1 MEQAAEP
8 VPGAG
13 RLCRCAAR
21 GLGVPAERWERWAG
35 GEAAGPLLRRFLA
48 GAAGSALLLW
58 RGPAGELELGPPPPP
73 PAGRRKGLF
82 FLRAPGAGPGEL
94 LCGDLPAD
102 ALRHFAALVEEV
114 IVPILTNKKN
124 HQGWPQVVSQ
134 DIVRHVHNL
143 KSTVFTVVGQ
153 VDGKTLLPLPAGSEG
168 IEDIDLENEKSMER
182 IDRSLVYAM
191 ESAIIDWSHQIQ
203 EALKKESSEPL
214 LQGSNPNPK
223 VELEFWKNRCDDLEC
238 IYNQLTTRKVRNMME
253 LLERVE
259 SSYIPAFKTMLMDV
273 EAALTEAQDVRLH
286 LMPLKC
292 RLEDIERVEFSE
304 VKPFLL
310 PLLHVVCL
318 IWVTSKHYNMPVR
331 IVVLLQEICNLLIE
345 QALVYLSPEDLLK
358 GDMEESLGKVRMVL
372 GILNTFKEAFEERR
386 EKLHTYYEPGQEVRE
401 WDFSSTM
408 VFVRLDTFLKRL
420 EMVEDLLATALDL
433 MKLEKIEFSGIK
445 GKTLGQQVLD
455 MYEEFQEAYKLFSE
469 RTYDCLDLTNMD
481 FEQDAFGFQQKVEDI
496 DRRLG
501 TVFIQAFDD
510 ASDLEHAFK
519 LLDMFGSLLERPVIA
534 ADAADKYSVLIS
546 MFSRALDHARLI
558 YSRHIQ
564 TELKL
569 GSPPVHKNMPPVAGA
584 LCWARELRA
593 RIQVPFDHFRRIP
606 HLCLDSAQGR
616 RVIEKYEEMIQLLDR
631 YQEKLYADWSQ
642 TVSEKSQYNL
652 TQPLIRR
659 DPETKLITVNFDPQ
673 LVLVLREVSYLS
685 GSRLGA
691 IPPTAAEIY
700 SSKESYRQ
708 LAANL
713 ELMVNRY
720 NKVLKTVL
728 EVEYPLIQ
736 EQLWDINLKL
746 KKAEETLNWKMEGV
760 WDHISMVMDDVHDL
774 EQRIQK
780 AKNNVEEIQTIVGS
794 WASPIFVRRDY
805 KTESLLSLEDCQD
818 RLERRYSLVRESGQ
832 RIHLLVKENRSL
844 LLADPASDIWKAY
857 VDYVDEIVLDGFFTA
872 IECSL
877 KYLLENTDP
886 KAGLAPLFEV
896 QLDLVIP
903 DLIFQPSLDPG
914 TNDGFYDMVE
924 GLLNDI
930 YRISSLVPRLAE
942 HSGFLHYQADM
953 EDMADLADMRRELM
967 GRVQAVMTACCDY
980 RSAFDHYSYLYGE
993 DRKEFFRQFLLYGH
1007 ILTAAEIE
1015 AHAENGVPES
1025 PPTLQQFR
1033 EQIDSY
1039 EKIYEEVNRIEPI
1052 SIFQSWMK
1060 VDARPFKASLLNVIK
1075 RWSLV
1080 FKQHLM
1086 DHVMHSLSDL
1096 DEFIKTSDK
1105 GLSKK
1110 VEKGDYDGLVE
1121 IMGHLLAVKERHSV
1135 TDAMFE
1141 PLKQTV
1147 ELLKTYE
1154 QELPEEVYK
1163 QLEELPEK
1171 WNNIKKLAIA
1181 VKQHVAPL
1189 QANEMTILR
1198 KSCAAFDV
1206 GQHRF
1211 RERFRKEAPFRFDTK
1226 KPYQLLDTKHI
1237 EIKQMESAMTSIYE
1251 SAGLFEVMV
1260 PDYKQLK
1267 QCRKELCLLKEL
1279 WDMISLV
1286 GTCLDDW
1293 QTTKWV
1299 DINVE
1304 NMDLECKKFAREIR
1318 NLDKEVRA
1326 WDTFSGLDSKVKN
1339 MLTALKAV
1347 AELQNPA
1354 IRERHWNQ
1362 LMQVTGV
1369 RFVMDS
1375 DTTLADL
1382 LKLNLHNF
1390 EDEVRGIVDKAVRE
1404 MSMEKVLK
1412 ELKMTWSTMEF
1423 QYEPHPQTNIPLL
1436 KSDEELIET
1445 LEDNQVQ
1452 LQNLMTSKYIAFFLE
1467 EVSIWQRKLS
1477 TTDSVIS
1484 LWFEVQHTWSHLESI
1499 FIGSEDIR
1507 AQLPEDSKRFEGIDV
1522 DFKELAYEAQKT
1534 PNVVEATNKPGLS
1547 QQLEDI
1553 QSRLSLCE
1561 KALAEYLDMKRLAFP
1576 RFYFVSSADLLDILS
1591 NGTNPQLVQRHLS
1604 KLFDSLARMKFQLDS
1619 EQKPTKVGLGMYSR
1633 EEEYVSFSEPC
1644 DCSGQVEVWLS
1655 HVLDSMR
1662 ATVRDEMTEAVMAY
1676 DEKPREQWLFDYPAQ
1691 VALCCTQIW
1700 WTTEVGIA
1708 FARVEEGYE
1717 NAMKEYHKKQVTQL
1731 NTLVTMLI
1739 GQLSK
1744 GDRQKIMTICTIDV
1758 HARDVVAKM
1767 ITQKVKSVQDAIREK
1782 KKSFNF
1788 LGEDINL
1795 VPSVGIFITMNPG
1808 YAGRTELPENLKA
1821 LFRPCAMVV
1830 PDFEL
1835 ICEIMLV
1842 AEGFIEA
1849 RALARKFI
1857 TLYQLCK
1864 ELLSKQD
1871 HYDWGLRAIKSV
1883 LVVAGSLK
1891 RDDPERPED
1900 QVLMRSLRD
1909 FNIPKIVTDDVP
1921 VFMGLIGDLF
1931 PALDVPRKRDLNF
1944 ESFVRQAVLDLRLQ
1958 AEDNFVLKVVQLEE
1972 LLTVRHSVFVVGN
1985 AGTGKSQVM
1994 RSLNKTYQIMK
2005 RRPVWTDLNPK
2016 AVTNDELFGIINPA
2030 TREWKD
2036 GLFSS
2041 IMRELANITHDGPKW
2056 MVLDGDID
2064 PMWIESLNTVMDD
2077 NKVLTLASNERIPL
2091 NPTMRLVF
2099 EISHLRTATPA
2110 TVSRAGILYINPSDL
2125 GWNPPVSSW
2134 IDRREIQSERAN
2146 LTILFD
2152 KYLPICLDTLRTR
2165 FKKIIPIPEQSMV
2178 QMLCYLLE
2186 CLLAEENTPPDC
2198 PKELYELYF
2207 VFAAVWAFGGSMFRD
2222 QLVDYRVEFSKWWVA
2237 EFKTIKFPS
2246 QGTVFDFYIDPET
2259 KKFEPWSKLI
2269 PQFEFDPEMPLQA
2282 CLVPTTETV
2291 RVRYFMD
2298 RLLECRRPVMLVG
2311 NAGTGKSVL
2320 VGDKL
2325 SSLDTDAYVVKK
2337 VPFNYYTTSA
2347 MLQGMLEKPLE
2358 KKAGRNYGP
2367 PGTKKL
2373 VYFIDDLNMPEVD
2386 AYGTVQPHTLIRQ
2399 HLDYG
2404 HWYDRTKLSL
2414 KEITNV
2420 QYVSC
2425 MNPTAGSFTIN
2436 PRLQRHFCVFAL
2448 SIPGQDALSRIYST
2462 ILTQHLTSGN
2472 FSGAVQKSAQQLIA
2486 LALGL
2491 HQKVAATFL
2500 PTAIKFHYIFNLR
2513 DFSNIFQG
2521 LLFSTPEC
2529 LQHPQDLVKL
2539 YLHESNRVYRDKMVE
2554 EKDYGTFDKIQLET
2568 VKKLYDDIEETLE
2581 QTKRMNVY
2589 CHFAKGVGEPSY
2601 RPVPTWEE
2609 LNKILVEALDSY
2621 NEVNAAM
2628 SLVLFEDA
2636 MCHVCRINRILES
2649 PRGNALLVGVGGSGK
2664 QSLTRLAAFISS
2676 LELFQITLRK
2686 GYGIPDLK
2694 ADLANLYLK
2703 AGVKNTGT
2711 VFLMTDAQVADEQF
2725 LVLVNDFLA
2734 SGEIPDLFPDDEVEN
2749 IINSVRNEVK
2759 GRGLVD
2765 SRETCWKFF
2774 IERVRRQLKVVLCFS
2789 PVGSKLR
2796 VRSRR
2801 FPAIVS
2807 CTAIDWFQEWPQE
2820 ALESVSLRFLQE
2832 IETVEDSVKDSI
2844 SKFMAYVHTS
2854 VNEISRLYLSN
2865 ERRYNYTT
2873 PKSFLEQIKLYQNL
2887 LLKKG
2892 KDLKAR
2898 MERLEN
2904 GLEKLK
2910 STSAQVDELKARLA
2924 AQELELKQK
2933 NEDADKLIQVV
2944 GVETEKVSREKAIAD
2959 EEEQKV
2965 ALITQ
2970 EVEQKQKD
2978 CEEDLAKAEPALEA
2992 AQAALNTLNKNNL
3005 TELRSFGSP
3014 PSAVSNVTAAVMV
3027 LMAPGGKIPKDRSW
3041 KAAKAAMA
3049 RVDGFLDSL
3058 IKFDKENIHEN
3069 CLKALQPYLQDPK
3082 FKPEFVTTKSSAAA
3096 GLCSW
3101 VVNIVRFHAVFCEV
3115 QPKRQALS
3123 RANTELAAAQD
3134 KLASIKAKI
3143 ARLNENLRKLT
3154 AKFEKATSDKLKCQQ
3169 EAEATA
3175 CTIAL
3180 ANRLV
3185 GGLASENV
3193 RWAEAVKNFKQQ
3205 QSTLCGDILLITAF
3219 ISYLGYFTKKYRQD
3233 LLDGIWKPY
3242 LHQLKVPIPVTPSL
3256 DPLTMLTDDADV
3268 AAWQNEGL
3276 PADRMST
3283 ENATIL
3289 TNCERWPLMVD
3300 PQLQGIKWIKTKYGE
3315 DLRVIRIGQKGYL
3328 DTMERALAAG
3338 ELVLIENL
3346 EESMDP
3352 VLGPLLGRE
3361 TIKKGRYIKIGDKE
3375 CDFNPAFR
3383 LILHTKLANPH
3394 FQPEL
3399 QAQCTL
3405 INFTVTRDGLEDQLL
3420 AAVVNMER
3428 PDLEELKSNLTKQQ
3442 NGFKIT
3448 LKTLEDNLLSRLSS
3462 ASGNFLGD
3470 AALVENLEI
3479 TKQTAAEIEEKVQE
3493 SKVTETKINEAREH
3507 YRPAAARASL
3517 LYFIMSDLHTI
3528 HPMYQFSLKAFSV
3541 VFHKAIERAPPD
3553 ESLPQRL
3560 LNLIDSITFSVFQ
3573 YTTRGLFECDKLTYT
3588 AQVTF
3593 QILLMSKE
3601 INTVE
3606 LDFLLRYPAQ
3616 TRVTSPVEFLS
3627 NHSWGGIKA
3636 LSSMEEFRNLD
3647 RDIEGSAKRWKKFV
3661 ESECPEKEKF
3671 PQEWKNKSALQRLC
3685 ILRAVRP
3692 DRMSY
3697 AVRDFVEEKLGSKYV
3712 VGRSLDFATT
3722 FEESGPAT
3730 PVFFILS
3737 PGVDPLK
3744 DVEKQGKKLGY
3755 TFNNRNFHNVSLGQ
3769 GQEVVAEQALDL
3781 AAKEGH
3787 WVILQNIHLV
3797 AKWLS
3802 SLEKKLEQHSEG
3814 SHQDFR
3820 VFISAE
3826 PAPSPESHIIPQ
3838 GILENSIK
3846 ITSEAPTGM
3855 HANLH
3860 KALDNFNQ
3868 DTLEMCTRENEFKS
3882 ILFALCYFHAA
3893 VAERRKFGP
3902 QGWNRSYPFNTGD
3915 LTISVN
3921 VLYNYLEASTKVP
3934 YDDLRYLFGEIMY
3947 GGHITDDWD
3956 RRLCKTYLEEFIK
3969 PEMLEGEFL
3978 LAPGFPLP
3986 ANMDYK
3992 GYHQYIDDALPPES
4006 PYLYGLH
4013 PNAEIG
4019 FLTQTSEKL
4028 FRTVLEMQPRDTS
4041 VGEGGVGTRD
4051 ETVKALL
4058 EEMLEKLMDEFNIA
4072 ELMAKVEERTPYA
4085 VVAFQE
4091 CERMNIL
4098 TSEIKRS
4105 LKELDLGLKGE
4116 LTMTSDM
4123 ENLQN
4128 ALFLDAVPESW
4139 IKRAYPSTAS
4149 LGTWFADLLARIKEL
4164 ETWTGDFS
4172 LPSTVWLAGF
4182 FNPQSFLTAIMQS
4195 AARKNEWPLDKMT
4208 LQCDVTKKNREDFT
4222 SPPREGAH
4230 VHGLFMEGARWDA
4243 QAGLITEARLKDLT
4257 PAMPVI
4263 FIKAIPAD
4271 KQDIRSTYQCPVY
4284 KTRQRGPTYVWTF
4297 NLKTRE
4303 NPSKWVL
4310 AGVALLLQ
4318 V

>member
-1 MEQAAEP
+1 
-8 VPGAG
+8 
-13 RLCRCAAR
+13 
-21 GLGVPAERWERWAG
+21 
-35 GEAAGPLLRRFLA
+35 
-48 GAAGSALLLW
+48 
-58 RGPAGELELGPPPPP
+58 
-73 PAGRRKGLF
+73 
-82 FLRAPGAGPGEL
+82 
-94 LCGDLPAD
+94 
-102 ALRHFAALVEEV
+102 
-114 IVPILTNKKN
+114 
-124 HQGWPQVVSQ
+124 
-134 DIVRHVHNL
+134 
-143 KSTVFTVVGQ
+143 
-153 VDGKTLLPLPAGSEG
+153 
-168 IEDIDLENEKSMER
+168 
-182 IDRSLVYAM
+182 
-191 ESAIIDWSHQIQ
+191 
-203 EALKKESSEPL
+203 
-214 LQGSNPNPK
+214 
-223 VELEFWKNRCDDLEC
+223 
-238 IYNQLTTRKVRNMME
+238 
-253 LLERVE
+253 
-259 SSYIPAFKTMLMDV
+259 
-273 EAALTEAQDVRLH
+273 
-286 LMPLKC
+286 MPLKC

-1767 ITQKVKSVQDAIREK
+1767 ITQKVDNAQAFIWLSQLRHRWSDEERHCFANICDAQFLYSYEYLGNTPRLVITPLTDRCYITLTQSLHLTMSGAPAGPAGTGKTETTKDLGRALGIMVYVFNCSEQMDYKSCGNIYKGLSQTGAWGCFDEFNRISVEVLSVVAVQVKSVQDAIREK

>member
-1 MEQAAEP
+1 
-8 VPGAG
+8 
-13 RLCRCAAR
+13 
-21 GLGVPAERWERWAG
+21 
-35 GEAAGPLLRRFLA
+35 
-48 GAAGSALLLW
+48 
-58 RGPAGELELGPPPPP
+58 
-73 PAGRRKGLF
+73 
-82 FLRAPGAGPGEL
+82 
-94 LCGDLPAD
+94 
-102 ALRHFAALVEEV
+102 
-114 IVPILTNKKN
+114 
-124 HQGWPQVVSQ
+124 
-134 DIVRHVHNL
+134 
-143 KSTVFTVVGQ
+143 
-153 VDGKTLLPLPAGSEG
+153 
-168 IEDIDLENEKSMER
+168 
-182 IDRSLVYAM
+182 
-191 ESAIIDWSHQIQ
+191 
-203 EALKKESSEPL
+203 
-214 LQGSNPNPK
+214 
-223 VELEFWKNRCDDLEC
+223 
-238 IYNQLTTRKVRNMME
+238 
-253 LLERVE
+253 
-259 SSYIPAFKTMLMDV
+259 
-273 EAALTEAQDVRLH
+273 
-286 LMPLKC
+286 
-292 RLEDIERVEFSE
+292 
-304 VKPFLL
+304 
-310 PLLHVVCL
+310 
-318 IWVTSKHYNMPVR
+318 
-331 IVVLLQEICNLLIE
+331 
-345 QALVYLSPEDLLK
+345 
-358 GDMEESLGKVRMVL
+358 
-372 GILNTFKEAFEERR
+372 
-386 EKLHTYYEPGQEVRE
+386 
-401 WDFSSTM
+401 
-408 VFVRLDTFLKRL
+408 
-420 EMVEDLLATALDL
+420 
-433 MKLEKIEFSGIK
+433 
-445 GKTLGQQVLD
+445 
-455 MYEEFQEAYKLFSE
+455 
-469 RTYDCLDLTNMD
+469 
-481 FEQDAFGFQQKVEDI
+481 
-496 DRRLG
+496 
-501 TVFIQAFDD
+501 
-510 ASDLEHAFK
+510 
-519 LLDMFGSLLERPVIA
+519 
-534 ADAADKYSVLIS
+534 
-546 MFSRALDHARLI
+546 
-558 YSRHIQ
+558 
-564 TELKL
+564 
-569 GSPPVHKNMPPVAGA
+569 
-584 LCWARELRA
+584 
-593 RIQVPFDHFRRIP
+593 
-606 HLCLDSAQGR
+606 
-616 RVIEKYEEMIQLLDR
+616 
-631 YQEKLYADWSQ
+631 
-642 TVSEKSQYNL
+642 
-652 TQPLIRR
+652 
-659 DPETKLITVNFDPQ
+659 
-673 LVLVLREVSYLS
+673 
-685 GSRLGA
+685 
-691 IPPTAAEIY
+691 
-700 SSKESYRQ
+700 
-708 LAANL
+708 
-713 ELMVNRY
+713 
-720 NKVLKTVL
+720 
-728 EVEYPLIQ
+728 
-736 EQLWDINLKL
+736 
-746 KKAEETLNWKMEGV
+746 
-760 WDHISMVMDDVHDL
+760 
-774 EQRIQK
+774 
-780 AKNNVEEIQTIVGS
+780 
-794 WASPIFVRRDY
+794 
-805 KTESLLSLEDCQD
+805 
-818 RLERRYSLVRESGQ
+818 
-832 RIHLLVKENRSL
+832 
-844 LLADPASDIWKAY
+844 
-857 VDYVDEIVLDGFFTA
+857 
-872 IECSL
+872 
-877 KYLLENTDP
+877 
-886 KAGLAPLFEV
+886 
-896 QLDLVIP
+896 
-903 DLIFQPSLDPG
+903 
-914 TNDGFYDMVE
+914 
-924 GLLNDI
+924 
-930 YRISSLVPRLAE
+930 
-942 HSGFLHYQADM
+942 
-953 EDMADLADMRRELM
+953 MADLADMRHELM

-993 DRKEFFRQFLLYGH
+993 DTKEFFRQFLLYGH

-1075 RWSLV
+1075 C
-1080 FKQHLM
+1080 
-1086 DHVMHSLSDL
+1086 
-1096 DEFIKTSDK
+1096 
-1105 GLSKK
+1105 
-1110 VEKGDYDGLVE
+1110 
-1121 IMGHLLAVKERHSV
+1121 V

-1163 QLEELPEK
+1163 QLEKLPEK

-1189 QANEMTILR
+1189 QANEMTVLR
-1198 KSCAAFDV
+1198 KSCSAFDV
-1206 GQHRF
+1206 EQHRF
-1211 RERFRKEAPFRFDTK
+1211 REFDTK

-1286 GTCLDDW
+1286 GLDDW

-1326 WDTFSGLDSKVKN
+1326 WDAFSGLDSKVKN

-1390 EDEVRGIVDKAVRE
+1390 EDEVRGIVDKAVPE

-1423 QYEPHPQTNIPLL
+1423 QYEPHPRTNIPLL
-1436 KSDEELIET
+1436 KSDEELIEI

-1452 LQNLMTSKYIAFFLE
+1452 LQNLITSKYIAFFLE

-1477 TTDSVIS
+1477 TMDSIIS

-1604 KLFDSLARMKFQLDS
+1604 KLFDNLARMKFQLDS
-1619 EQKPTKVGLGMYSR
+1619 EQKPTKAGLGMYSR

-1644 DCSGQVEVWLS
+1644 DCSGQSCGNIYKGLSQTGAWGCFDEFNRISVEVLS
-1655 HVLDSMR
+1655 
-1662 ATVRDEMTEAVMAY
+1662 
-1676 DEKPREQWLFDYPAQ
+1676 
-1691 VALCCTQIW
+1691 
-1700 WTTEVGIA
+1700 
-1708 FARVEEGYE
+1708 
-1717 NAMKEYHKKQVTQL
+1717 
-1731 NTLVTMLI
+1731 
-1739 GQLSK
+1739 
-1744 GDRQKIMTICTIDV
+1744 
-1758 HARDVVAKM
+1758 VVAV
-1767 ITQKVKSVQDAIREK
+1767 QVKSVQDAIREK

-1958 AEDNFVLKVVQLEE
+1958 AEDNFVLKVVKLEE
-1972 LLTVRHSVFVVGN
+1972 LLTVRHSVFVVGD

-2165 FKKIIPIPEQSMV
+2165 VRCFRKCRTTQLELSCVLTWCHHTLWPLND
-2178 QMLCYLLE
+2178 LCETSFLGP
-2186 CLLAEENTPPDC
+2186 CGA
-2198 PKELYELYF
+2198 
-2207 VFAAVWAFGGSMFRD
+2207 SIS

-2246 QGTVFDFYIDPET
+2246 QGAVFDFYIDPET

-2298 RLLECRRPVMLVG
+2298 RLLERRRPVMLVG

-2386 AYGTVQPHTLIRQ
+2386 AYGTVQLHTLIRQ

-2425 MNPTAGSFTIN
+2425 MNPTAGSFTIS

-2491 HQKVAATFL
+2491 HLKVAATFL

-2568 VKKLYDDIEETLE
+2568 VEKLYEDIEEALE

-2589 CHFAKGVGEPSY
+2589 CHFAKGVGKPSY

-2636 MCHVCRINRILES
+2636 MCHVFYMLQFSCRINRILES
-2649 PRGNALLVGVGGSGK
+2649 PRGNALLAGVGGSGK

-2703 AGVKNTGT
+2703 AGVKNIGT

-2734 SGEIPDLFPDDEVEN
+2734 SESLEN
-2749 IINSVRNEVK
+2749 HCYRLRDAFFLIYESGV
-2759 GRGLVD
+2759 GRHHLV
-2765 SRETCWKFF
+2765 
-2774 IERVRRQLKVVLCFS
+2774 QVVLCFS

-2807 CTAIDWFQEWPQE
+2807 CTAVDWFQEWPQE

-2933 NEDADKLIQVV
+2933 NEDADKLIWVV

-3101 VVNIVRFHAVFCEV
+3101 VVNMVQFHAVFCE
-3115 QPKRQALS
+3115 
-3123 RANTELAAAQD
+3123 
-3134 KLASIKAKI
+3134 
-3143 ARLNENLRKLT
+3143 RLNENLRKLT
-3154 AKFEKATSDKLKCQQ
+3154 AKFEKATSNKLKCQQ
-3169 EAEATA
+3169 EAEATV

-3219 ISYLGYFTKKYRQD
+3219 ISYLGYFTEKYRQD
-3233 LLDGIWKPY
+3233 LLDEIWKQTY

-3300 PQLQGIKWIKTKYGE
+3300 PQLQGIKWMKTKYGE
-3315 DLRVIRIGQKGYL
+3315 DLQVIRIGQKGYL

-3428 PDLEELKSNLTKQQ
+3428 PDLEELK
-3442 NGFKIT
+3442 
-3448 LKTLEDNLLSRLSS
+3448 
-3462 ASGNFLGD
+3462 
-3470 AALVENLEI
+3470 
-3479 TKQTAAEIEEKVQE
+3479 VQE

-3517 LYFIMSDLHTI
+3517 LYFIMSGLHAI

-3730 PVFFILS
+3730 PMFFILS

-3744 DVEKQGKKLGY
+3744 DVEK
-3755 TFNNRNFHNVSLGQ
+3755 Q

-3797 AKWLS
+3797 ANWLS

-3969 PEMLEGEFL
+3969 PEMLEGELL

-3986 ANMDYK
+3986 ANMDYN

-4006 PYLYGLH
+4006 PYLDGLH

-4105 LKELDLGLKGE
+4105 LKELDLGLKDKDDRDWDFLRTSKPSSGPQKMPVKRGTE
-4116 LTMTSDM
+4116 RSSETTAEQSSRKALIPLDEVRAEWEKSSGPFHKQRVAEHCAVFRDLFRGATFTPWVTLRVEYSQEDEHVVPVYYGNMVTPSEASSPPAVSYEADKGSLWTLLLT
-4123 ENLQN
+4123 
-4128 ALFLDAVPESW
+4128 
-4139 IKRAYPSTAS
+4139 
-4149 LGTWFADLLARIKEL
+4149 
-4164 ETWTGDFS
+4164 
-4172 LPSTVWLAGF
+4172 
-4182 FNPQSFLTAIMQS
+4182 NPGNDMQS
-4195 AARKNEWPLDKMT
+4195 GKEICHYLPPFPAMGTGYHRFIFLLFKQDRRIDSSEDVRPTLCHRLKLRTLSSFDLYRKHEDGMT
-4208 LQCDVTKKNREDFT
+4208 
-4222 SPPREGAH
+4222 P
-4230 VHGLFMEGARWDA
+4230 
-4243 QAGLITEARLKDLT
+4243 AGLAFQQCQWDSCVSWVSHQLLNMREPVFEFAR
-4257 PAMPVI
+4257 P
-4263 FIKAIPAD
+4263 
-4271 KQDIRSTYQCPVY
+4271 PVY
-4284 KTRQRGPTYVWTF
+4284 HPPQVKFPRHQPLRYLDRYRDSKEPTY
-4297 NLKTRE
+4297 
-4303 NPSKWVL
+4303 
-4310 AGVALLLQ
+4310 GIY
-4318 V
+4318 